1 MVQALYPYNKP
12 VPCARVSRS
21 AAKAITTATDT
32 AIDFDQQRFVTDAI
46 HSTSSNNTRMTAP
59 YKGRYYI
66 GGSIEWAANATGV
79 RRVLIKLNG
88 STVIAGLLTTGSA
101 ADTGFMTLSTFFE
114 LSKSD
119 YVELYVRQDSGGNL
133 NVNAS
138 GNNTPEFYMFYVTT

>member
-1 MVQALYPYNKP
+1 
-12 VPCARVSRS
+12 
-21 AAKAITTATDT
+21 
-32 AIDFDQQRFVTDAI
+32 
-46 HSTSSNNTRMTAP
+46 MTAP